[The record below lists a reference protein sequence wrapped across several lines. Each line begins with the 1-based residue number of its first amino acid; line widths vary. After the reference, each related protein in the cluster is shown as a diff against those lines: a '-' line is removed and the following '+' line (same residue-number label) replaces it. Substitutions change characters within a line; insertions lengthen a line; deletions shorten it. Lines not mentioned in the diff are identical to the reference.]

1 MIIFDIYNMH
11 TYPLRGYLFYFS
23 EGAAALCGKHN
34 FNLPVF
40 GIIPCLGRAVVV
52 RVNPTNVCRNSN
64 SSSSST
70 MRFIHINE
78 YEYMNNYVQYII
90 LHTRI
95 RICI

>member
-1 MIIFDIYNMH
+1 MDRMK
-11 TYPLRGYLFYFS
+11 
-23 EGAAALCGKHN
+23 GKIEAE
-34 FNLPVF
+34 LDD
-40 GIIPCLGRAVVV
+40 AQ
-52 RVNPTNVCRNSN
+52 

-95 RICI
+95 RIFISKFRQGKETRVKVS